1 MTTKKHY
8 TNKKYNAFA
17 NKPVKIPESKFN
29 YRSERYRM
37 ERLCKKL
44 KTPKELIQYFAS
56 NFALN
61 TSDFLYQPEEYGETS
76 YMRWE
81 SYKQSISYKFKTDV
95 DFVVS
100 HMENNTINF
109 SDLMQ
114 TNMKLLLTLMIM
126 DKITIQSVVLL
137 DEVYNFLTSWVE
149 DDTMNALYAT
159 HALRVQKTKGF
170 IKYDKAIITNIARG
184 LESVEYEQEQT
195 V

>member
-1 MTTKKHY
+1 
-8 TNKKYNAFA
+8 
-17 NKPVKIPESKFN
+17 
-29 YRSERYRM
+29 M

-44 KTPKELIQYFAS
+44 KTPKELIQYFVS
-56 NFALN
+56 NFALS

-76 YMRWE
+76 YIRWE

-95 DFVVS
+95 DLVVS
-100 HMENNTINF
+100 HMENNSIKF

-195 V
+195 VW